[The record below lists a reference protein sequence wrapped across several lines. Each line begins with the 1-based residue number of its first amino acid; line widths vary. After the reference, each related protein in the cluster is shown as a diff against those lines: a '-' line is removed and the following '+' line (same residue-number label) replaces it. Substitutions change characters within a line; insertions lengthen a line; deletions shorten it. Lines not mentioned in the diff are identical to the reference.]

1 MVLEIK
7 HSYLIVITSQFG
19 AKENTMEYTVTSSKK
34 VCGKINGE
42 KLTQDDILSAGGN
55 VEHLLASGHI
65 KEAKQTPKAVKE
77 VKEEVQVQKDEPE
90 AFVFNKYNYEG
101 DK

>member
-1 MVLEIK
+1 
-7 HSYLIVITSQFG
+7 
-19 AKENTMEYTVTSSKK
+19 MEYIVTSSKK

-42 KLTQDDILSAGGN
+42 KLTESDILGSGGN

-65 KEAKQTPKAVKE
+65 KKAGQTPKAVKE
-77 VKEEVQVQKDEPE
+77 EIKEEPQVQEEEPK
-90 AFVFNKYNYEG
+90 AFVFNTFKNEG

>member
-1 MVLEIK
+1 
-7 HSYLIVITSQFG
+7 
-19 AKENTMEYTVTSSKK
+19 MEYTVTSSKK

-42 KLTQDDILSAGGN
+42 KLTESDIISAGGN

-65 KEAKQTPKAVKE
+65 KKAGQTPKVKE
-77 VKEEVQVQKDEPE
+77 VKEEPQVQKEEPD
-90 AFVFNKYNYEG
+90 AFVFNNEYNEG

>member
-1 MVLEIK
+1 
-7 HSYLIVITSQFG
+7 
-19 AKENTMEYTVTSSKK
+19 MEYVVTSSKK

-42 KLTQDDILSAGGN
+42 KLTESDIISAGGS

-65 KEAKQTPKAVKE
+65 KKAGQTPKLKE
-77 VKEEVQVQKDEPE
+77 VKEEVQVQKEEPQ
-90 AFVFNKYNYEG
+90 AFVFNQYNNEG

>member
-1 MVLEIK
+1 
-7 HSYLIVITSQFG
+7 
-19 AKENTMEYTVTSSKK
+19 MEYTVTSIKK

-42 KLTQDDILSAGGN
+42 KLTESDIVSAGGS

-65 KEAKQTPKAVKE
+65 KKAGQTPKAVKE
-77 VKEEVQVQKDEPE
+77 VKEEVQVQEEEPK
-90 AFVFNKYNYEG
+90 AFVFNTFNNEQG

>member
-1 MVLEIK
+1 
-7 HSYLIVITSQFG
+7 
-19 AKENTMEYTVTSSKK
+19 MEYVVTSSKK

-42 KLTQDDILSAGGN
+42 KLTESDILGSGGS

-65 KEAKQTPKAVKE
+65 KKAGQTPKLKE
-77 VKEEVQVQKDEPE
+77 VKEEEPQVQKEEPQ
-90 AFVFNKYNYEG
+90 AFVFNQYNNEG

>member
-1 MVLEIK
+1 
-7 HSYLIVITSQFG
+7 
-19 AKENTMEYTVTSSKK
+19 MEYTVTSIKK

-42 KLTQDDILSAGGN
+42 KLTESDIISAGGS

-65 KEAKQTPKAVKE
+65 KKAGQTPKAVKE
-77 VKEEVQVQKDEPE
+77 VKEEVQVQEEEPK
-90 AFVFNKYNYEG
+90 AFVFNTFNNEQG